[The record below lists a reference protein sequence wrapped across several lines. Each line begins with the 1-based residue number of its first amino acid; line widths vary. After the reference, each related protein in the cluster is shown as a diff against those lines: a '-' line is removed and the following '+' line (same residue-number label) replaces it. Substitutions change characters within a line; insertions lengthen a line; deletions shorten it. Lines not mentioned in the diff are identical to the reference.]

1 MTPMVSH
8 ATEVNATKM
17 KSGAFLK
24 KDQNFTISVP
34 SGVIVDMKNNPIDA
48 FTKTFKTLSELTD
61 TVAPVVVNAAPF
73 DGKATV
79 LSTEYS
85 FGVWFSE
92 RVTAGAGSITIKT
105 GSTAVT
111 MDITDANLTIAG
123 PKMTFSFYPGALS
136 KTGAWNLVLPPGL
149 LKDAAG
155 NQYKGLNNSGG
166 SLTQVFTV
174 VAADT
179 TKPTLSSKLPAHESS
194 PTYTRAVTTATQFTF
209 SESVQA
215 ASGAIAFTPKYTSPQ
230 LSVAATSD
238 EVAIS
243 GSLVVVSPTTNLM
256 PGEAYG
262 VTIENKAFTDI
273 QGNAYLGLTTGYTIS

>member
-8 ATEVNATKM
+8 ATDLNATKI
-17 KSGAFLK
+17 KIGQYLR

-34 SGVIVDMKNNPIDA
+34 AGLIVDMKNNPIDA
-48 FTKTFKTLSELTD
+48 FTKTFKTLAEGAD

-73 DGKATV
+73 DGKTTV

-92 RVTAGAGSITIKT
+92 RVTAASGSVTIKT
-105 GSTAVT
+105 GTTAIS
-111 MDITDANLTIAG
+111 MDITDANMTIAG

-136 KTGAWNLVLPPGL
+136 KTGTWNLVLPPGL

-174 VAADT
+174 VAVDT
-179 TKPTLSSKLPAHESS
+179 TKPTLTSQLPAHEAT
-194 PTYTRAVTTATQFTF
+194 PTYTRALTTAMQFTF
-209 SESVQA
+209 SEPVQ
-215 ASGAIAFTPKYTSPQ
+215 
-230 LSVAATSD
+230 
-238 EVAIS
+238 
-243 GSLVVVSPTTNLM
+243 
-256 PGEAYG
+256 
-262 VTIENKAFTDI
+262 
-273 QGNAYLGLTTGYTIS
+273 